1 MKRFLCT
8 LLCALLVLTAA
19 PLTVFAAGSPPVIGL
34 AAGAA
39 EQDRAAAETLRQYLA
54 QMLPTAPVLG
64 AVTDADFIIG
74 GVPEGEALPAGG
86 YRITRQ
92 NGGAV
97 SIAGAGSTGVQNGV
111 YAFLRDYG
119 GCRWYA
125 PGEFLMPQTDALTLP
140 DAIDESCAPY
150 FEYSYTDW
158 FSSRDTEFRAATG
171 QTGNGSYIAGFCHT
185 LATRFCARDK
195 YFDEHPEYFA
205 LHGGKR

>member
-34 AAGAA
+34 AAGAT

-74 GVPEGEALPAGG
+74 GVPAGEALPAGG

-111 YAFLRDYG
+111 YAFLRDFC
-119 GCRWYA
+119 GCRWYT
-125 PGEFLMPQTDALTLP
+125 PSVSKIPQKPSLC
-140 DAIDESCAPY
+140 IDENTDIVETPA
-150 FEYSYTDW
+150 FEYRESFFNGNALDGPW
-158 FSSRDTEFRAATG
+158 AARNRC
-171 QTGNGSYIAGFCHT
+171 NGHMPRLYAH
-185 LATRFCARDK
+185 
-195 YFDEHPEYFA
+195 
-205 LHGGKR
+205 HGGKIA